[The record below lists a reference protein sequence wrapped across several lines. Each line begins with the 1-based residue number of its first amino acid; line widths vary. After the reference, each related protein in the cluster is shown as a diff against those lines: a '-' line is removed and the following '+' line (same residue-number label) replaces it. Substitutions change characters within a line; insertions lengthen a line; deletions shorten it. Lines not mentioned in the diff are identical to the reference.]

1 VKDRFVTYL
10 PTHDNTHKAKVMRI
24 QFASMLRV
32 GFEVTI
38 PVQKT
43 EFG

>member
-1 VKDRFVTYL
+1 MKDQFATYL
-10 PTHDNTHKAKVMRI
+10 PTHHNTHKEKVMWI
-24 QFASMLRV
+24 QSAFMPRV

-43 EFG
+43 KIG